1 MDPHGRARPYIQAQE
16 QSRNR
21 RETAP
26 NALRTQGNLHIMT
39 GMTDTRLDRKNMGS
53 VDPEEIARF
62 SAMAAEWW
70 DPNGKFRPL
79 HKFNPTRLAY
89 IRERACAH
97 FGLDEKAMRPFEG
110 LRFLDIGCGG
120 GLLSEP
126 MTRLG
131 ATMVSADAS
140 EKNIATASVHAAE
153 QGLDIDYRCTTAEA
167 LAEAGET
174 FDVILNMEV
183 IEHVADPMQF
193 LKDCASM
200 LRPGGIMFIATLNR
214 TLKAHALAIV
224 GAEYVLGWLP
234 RGTHDWKKFITTN
247 EMETGIREAGLALK
261 ELVGV
266 SYNPLTDK
274 WSLGRDTD
282 VNYMALTEKPQAV

>member
-1 MDPHGRARPYIQAQE
+1 SIDPG
-16 QSRNR
+16 
-21 RETAP
+21 
-26 NALRTQGNLHIMT
+26 
-39 GMTDTRLDRKNMGS
+39 
-53 VDPEEIARF
+53 EIARF

-70 DPNGKFRPL
+70 DPKGKFRPL

-89 IRERACAH
+89 ISDRASAH
-97 FGLDEKAMRPFEG
+97 FGLDSKSVRPFEG

-126 MTRLG
+126 MARLG
-131 ATMVSADAS
+131 AAMVSADAS
-140 EKNIATASVHAAE
+140 GKNIATTSRHTAK
-153 QGLDIDYRCTTAEA
+153 QGRVFGFRCMTAED
-167 LAEAGET
+167 LAAAGET

-183 IEHVADPMQF
+183 IEHVADPMRF
-193 LKDCASM
+193 LKDCGGM
-200 LRPGGIMFIATLNR
+200 LKPGGLMFIATLNR

-247 EMETGIREAGLALK
+247 EMETGIADAGLALK

-282 VNYMALTEKPQAV
+282 

>member
-1 MDPHGRARPYIQAQE
+1 MADMKSSMRESASSIDPDE
-16 QSRNR
+16 
-21 RETAP
+21 
-26 NALRTQGNLHIMT
+26 
-39 GMTDTRLDRKNMGS
+39 
-53 VDPEEIARF
+53 VARF

-70 DPNGKFRPL
+70 DPAGKFRPL
-79 HKFNPTRLAY
+79 HKFNPVRLGY
-89 IRERACAH
+89 IRERAVAH
-97 FGLDEKAMRPFEG
+97 FGLDPASIRPFEG

-126 MTRLG
+126 MARLG
-131 ATMVSADAS
+131 AQMVSADAS

-167 LAEAGET
+167 LAAAGER

-183 IEHVADPMQF
+183 IEHVADPMRF
-193 LKDCASM
+193 LADCATM
-200 LRPGGIMFIATLNR
+200 LTPGGLMFVATLNR
-214 TLKAHALAIV
+214 TLKAHAFAIV

-247 EMETGIREAGLALK
+247 EMEAGIAQAGLHLK
-261 ELVGV
+261 ELTGV
-266 SYNPLTDK
+266 SYNPLADT

-282 VNYMALTEKPQAV
+282 VNYMALAERPAQ

>member
-1 MDPHGRARPYIQAQE
+1 MADMKMSEGQSGAAGTARSASSIDPQE
-16 QSRNR
+16 
-21 RETAP
+21 
-26 NALRTQGNLHIMT
+26 
-39 GMTDTRLDRKNMGS
+39 
-53 VDPEEIARF
+53 VARF

-79 HKFNPTRLAY
+79 HKFNPVRLTY
-89 IRERACAH
+89 IRERVIAH
-97 FGLDEKAMRPFEG
+97 FGLDAHAIRPFEG

-126 MTRLG
+126 MARLG

-140 EKNIATASVHAAE
+140 EKNIKTASVHAAE
-153 QGLDIDYRCTTAEA
+153 QGLDIDYRCTTAED

-183 IEHVADPMQF
+183 IEHVADPMRF
-193 LKDCASM
+193 LADCAGM
-200 LRPGGIMFIATLNR
+200 LDPGGLMFVATLNR
-214 TLKAHALAIV
+214 TFKAHALAII
-224 GAEYVLGWLP
+224 GAEYILGWLP

-247 EMETGIREAGLALK
+247 EMEAGIAGAGLRLK
-261 ELVGV
+261 ELTGV
-266 SYNPLTDK
+266 SYNPLADK

-282 VNYMALTEKPQAV
+282 VNYMALAERPAR